1 MNDEKENIAEN
12 SNIGES
18 AAPKRKPVIRKVSA
32 APTKFAPIRPKEE
45 NAAPPAPLIPFD
57 EDFSEDDDAA
67 AYAAAA
73 TLNAPRWN
81 ALPFLPAVPA
91 DSAPSRKRISPAKMP
106 SNPKSSSAAKTIP

>member
-73 TLNAPRWN
+73 EEDRRNAERAALERASVSSGRAAVHRSKSWGVRPRQ
-81 ALPFLPAVPA
+81 A
-91 DSAPSRKRISPAKMP
+91 SRTQPPTA
-106 SNPKSSSAAKTIP
+106 